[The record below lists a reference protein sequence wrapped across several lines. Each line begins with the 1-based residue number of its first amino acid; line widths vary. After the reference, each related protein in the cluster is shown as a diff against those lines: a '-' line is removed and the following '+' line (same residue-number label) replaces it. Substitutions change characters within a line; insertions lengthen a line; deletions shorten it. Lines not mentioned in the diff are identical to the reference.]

1 MARVLPLTQCLPD
14 YERVPLL
21 QRLMEIAQT
30 QLGGRVERK
39 MTSPIYL
46 ARRKHL

>member
-21 QRLMEIAQT
+21 HRLTKIAQ
-30 QLGGRVERK
+30 
-39 MTSPIYL
+39 M
-46 ARRKHL
+46 